1 MEPATGFVHED
12 VFPENGKAVHNDCS
26 AGGHYKNGDG
36 LIGSPGSSPRLI
48 AVWADCAQAIGIRMR
63 AIANVQVTSIPREIH
78 TNSFQ
83 AVPGFML

>member
-1 MEPATGFVHED
+1 M
-12 VFPENGKAVHNDCS
+12 AVHNDCS

-63 AIANVQVTSIPREIH
+63 VIANVQITPTLSETH
-78 TNSFQ
+78 TNSF
-83 AVPGFML
+83 

>member
-1 MEPATGFVHED
+1 M
-12 VFPENGKAVHNDCS
+12 AVHNDCS

-63 AIANVQVTSIPREIH
+63 VIANVQITPTLSEIH
-78 TNSFQ
+78 TNSF
-83 AVPGFML
+83 

>member
-1 MEPATGFVHED
+1 M
-12 VFPENGKAVHNDCS
+12 AVHNDCS

-63 AIANVQVTSIPREIH
+63 VIAKVQITPILSEIH
-78 TNSFQ
+78 INSF
-83 AVPGFML
+83 